1 MIEEG
6 VFAVPGFAVGHAED
20 RRAATGCTVVLCPP
34 GTTGGMSVAGCAT
47 GSRGTDCLTPT
58 HVVPGPHAVLLTGG
72 SAFGL
77 GAADG
82 VVAWLAEKGI
92 GFPTRMGPVPVVTAA
107 VIYDLPLGSA
117 EVRPD
122 PALAR
127 AACRAAEIGQRLQGS
142 VGAGCGA
149 TVGKFFGPARAM
161 KGGVG
166 LATIG
171 LDSGPV
177 VSALAVVNAFGDV
190 VDPGRGVILAG
201 ARTGPDYLELAD
213 TTAQFLSGRSAAPF
227 GGGNTTLLVAAT
239 NARLDKLQ
247 ATRLAA
253 QAQTGLARC
262 LKPAHTLVD
271 GDLVVALSGGD
282 EPADEMRL
290 GALAAEAASR
300 AVIQAVIAAD
310 GLGLLPAWADLH
322 PESPKK

>member
-1 MIEEG
+1 MNEEG
-6 VFAVPGFAVGHAED
+6 VFAVPGFMVGHAED
-20 RRAATGCTVVLCPP
+20 PRAATGCTVVLCPP
-34 GTTGGMSVAGCAT
+34 GATGGLSVAGCAT
-47 GSRGTDCLTPT
+47 GSRGIDCLTPT

-92 GFPTRMGPVPVVTAA
+92 GFPTRMGPVPVVAAA

-127 AACRAAEIGQRLQGS
+127 AACQAAEIGQRRQGS

-149 TVGKFFGPARAM
+149 TVGKFFGPSRAM
-161 KGGVG
+161 KGGLG

-171 LDSGPV
+171 LESGLM

-201 ARTGPDYLELAD
+201 ARTGPDSLELAD
-213 TTAQFLSGRSAAPF
+213 TTAQFLSGRSAVPF
-227 GGGNTTLLVAAT
+227 GGGNTTLLVVAT
-239 NARLDKLQ
+239 NARLDKLR
-247 ATRLAA
+247 AARLAA
-253 QAQTGLARC
+253 QGQAGLARC

-271 GDLVVALSGGD
+271 GDLVVALSGG
-282 EPADEMRL
+282 EERADDLLL
-290 GALAAEAASR
+290 GTLAAEAAAR
-300 AVIQAVIAAD
+300 AVTRAVMTAD
-310 GLGLLPAWADLH
+310 GLGLLPSWADL
-322 PESPKK
+322 PPQQPKK